1 MITRAPR
8 RGRNALRGRVR
19 HGDFAAAFARA
30 QAGGATVHLNAADV
44 AAIAVAEHAFV
55 GIRGFLPLGKE
66 NFGGKLDVHAL
77 IGGDG
82 CDGHPSGVVDHLD
95 RPGLRRVDAAF
106 LMWRPSPGPNTRS
119 SGFAVFCHWV
129 KRILGESLT
138 CTPLLAETDAMVT
151 HLAL

>member
-44 AAIAVAEHAFV
+44 A
-55 GIRGFLPLGKE
+55 LPFTLM
-66 NFGGKLDVHAL
+66 L
-77 IGGDG
+77 
-82 CDGHPSGVVDHLD
+82 
-95 RPGLRRVDAAF
+95 
-106 LMWRPSPGPNTRS
+106 LMWRPSPWPNTRS
-119 SGFAVFCHWV
+119 SVFAVFCHWV

-151 HLAL
+151 HRSEERRVG